1 MIHKTQSEL
10 AGTKVKINP
19 KANEIGGQEI
29 HIEDWFDR
37 VLGKSW
43 MDAEGNWAAMGY
55 AVRTGFSKEIDIPI
69 NNEVLYGKIGGMG
82 YLVHIDELVNS

>member
-1 MIHKTQSEL
+1 M
-10 AGTKVKINP
+10 
-19 KANEIGGQEI
+19 
-29 HIEDWFDR
+29 R
-37 VLGKSW
+37 
-43 MDAEGNWAAMGY
+43 EGNWAAMGY